1 MVDHPLADERTGM
14 SEFVKNGKHERDRTW
29 PGSAD
34 EIITGELSGAG
45 SPLDKKRWAGAVD
58 SLGSRTL
65 ANVLSQIKYDGAVAA
80 CGLAQGA
87 DLPATVLPFILRD
100 VTLAGVNSVLTPHEK
115 RKEAWSRL
123 ATDLDLAKLNSMT
136 SRARL
141 DDVSA
146 LAAEVLAGKTR
157 GRVVIDL

>member
-1 MVDHPLADERTGM
+1 MRLSTLAN
-14 SEFVKNGKHERDRTW
+14 F
-29 PGSAD
+29 PG
-34 EIITGELSGAG
+34 LGA
-45 SPLDKKRWAGAVD
+45 RWARSAERVAVD

-80 CGLAQGA
+80 CGLAQGS
-87 DLPATVLPFILRD
+87 DLPATVMPFILRD
-100 VTLAGVNSVLTPHEK
+100 VTLAGVNSVLTPREK
-115 RKEAWSRL
+115 REEAWGRL

-141 DDVSA
+141 EDVPS
-146 LAAEVLAGKTR
+146 LAAEILAGRTR